1 MFVAVVTFPTVPEDR
16 EADFLAWFDWS
27 NEVLAGSE
35 GLVSRRLLA
44 PKEAGAPYTALVEHE
59 SEATFAAM
67 HTGAAREQVHQR
79 LRTVL
84 AEGSPSARFYDV
96 VVASAP
102 AGCCGGRGNGHQH
115 EHGAGHEHGGGHGGG
130 CAHHGSDG

>member
-1 MFVAVVTFPTVPEDR
+1 MFVAVVTFPTIPEDR

-27 NEVLAGSE
+27 NELLAGSE

-44 PKEAGAPYTALVEHE
+44 PKDAGAPYTALVEHE

-67 HTGAAREQVHQR
+67 HTGPAREQVHER

-102 AGCCGGRGNGHQH
+102 AGCCGGHGNGHEH
-115 EHGAGHEHGGGHGGG
+115 AGEHGHHGGGSGG
-130 CAHHGSDG
+130 CCGRHGSDG